1 MLISVVTPLV
11 DVEAYGMAPDAG
23 RAAGADG
30 VFYHAARARRNRRD
44 SAGRHTSNWR
54 AHLLGLVLARLRA
67 TAVGLLCA
75 VAFAGCSPSQA
86 PEITLVSLSGQEIPL
101 QSLRGRVVVVNFW
114 ATSCAVCIREMP
126 DLAHLQRRFGEQ
138 GVTVI
143 AVAMRYNP
151 PNQVLDYA
159 KSAALPFVVSLDPMG
174 KIEAAFGGVRGTPTT
189 FIIDKRG
196 QIVQRTVGA
205 PDFPRLHTLLE
216 AKLKEPA

>member
-1 MLISVVTPLV
+1 MP
-11 DVEAYGMAPDAG
+11 PDLG

-30 VFYHAARARRNRRD
+30 VFYHGATERRNCHD
-44 SAGRHTSNWR
+44 SAERRTAAWR
-54 AHLLGLVLARLRA
+54 PRLPSSVLARLRA
-67 TAVGLLCA
+67 FAFGWLCA
-75 VAFAGCSPSQA
+75 VALAGCGPSQA
-86 PEITLVSLSGQEIPL
+86 PEITFVSLSGQEIPM
-101 QSLRGRVVVVNFW
+101 QSLHGKVVVVNFW
-114 ATSCAVCIREMP
+114 ATSCAVCLREMP
-126 DLAHLQRRFGEQ
+126 DLAHLQRRFGDQ

-143 AVAMRYNP
+143 AVAMRYDP

-196 QIVQRTVGA
+196 QIVQRILGA